1 MWLYPR
7 IDRIKVSQ
15 LSKNTSEQFLHRS
28 LMSLTELAEYMFTED
43 TAEGRMKTISW
54 LQGRQLLATRM
65 TCGNCGVAGM
75 NMVRRD
81 RTGTQDDKWA
91 WRC

>member
-1 MWLYPR
+1 M
-7 IDRIKVSQ
+7 
-15 LSKNTSEQFLHRS
+15 HRS
-28 LMSLTELAEYMFTED
+28 VMSLTALAEYVFTED
-43 TAEGRMKTISW
+43 TAEGRMKTITW
-54 LQGRQLLATRM
+54 LQGRQLLATQM

-91 WRC
+91 WRCSDSSCSSVKSIRSGSWFEGI